1 MGAYGASGVYKCPQM
16 LNWTIT
22 NSLKMKPLPDINL
35 LREVLTYCPESGELR
50 WKVRPCQRMRAG
62 DVAGVVVAQ
71 GYIKVSIKGSIYPAH
86 RIAWALHYGEAPTT
100 TIDHKNG
107 DRSDNRIS
115 NLRLVSNSE
124 NGLNRKL
131 QCNSTSAHRGIHY
144 HKQKKKWEVR
154 MKVNGKRLYL
164 GAYECVEDAISARLK
179 AEADNNI
186 YVCAR

>member
-1 MGAYGASGVYKCPQM
+1 M

-22 NSLKMKPLPDINL
+22 ILLKMKPLPDI
-35 LREVLTYCPESGELR
+35 EVLKEMLAYDAESGELR
-50 WKVRPCQRMRAG
+50 WRVRPCQSMRAG
-62 DVAGVVVAQ
+62 DEAGVVVAQ

-86 RIAWALHYGEAPTT
+86 RIAWALHYGEEATT
-100 TIDHKNG
+100 KIDHKNG
-107 DRSDNRIS
+107 DRSDNRIA

-131 QCNSTSAHRGIHY
+131 QCNSTSAHRGVHY

-154 MKVNGKRLYL
+154 IKINGKRLYL
-164 GAYECVEDAISARLK
+164 GAYECREEAINARLK